1 MKKRKGDAK
10 REAEAVRAEQR
21 GREVTQRR
29 LNRAELEA
37 MQLQEQ
43 LPGLQNTLHSLASQ
57 LEADQL
63 EAAAA
68 AQAARAL
75 QAEVEG
81 AVEQVVAEKRMVMQ
95 LGLSVRALS
104 VLPGKKCLLGKHLGM
119 AFSD

>member
-81 AVEQVVAEKRMVMQ
+81 AVEQVVAEKRMVRQ
-95 LGLSVRALS
+95 LAPCALPLRDGL
-104 VLPGKKCLLGKHLGM
+104 P
-119 AFSD
+119 